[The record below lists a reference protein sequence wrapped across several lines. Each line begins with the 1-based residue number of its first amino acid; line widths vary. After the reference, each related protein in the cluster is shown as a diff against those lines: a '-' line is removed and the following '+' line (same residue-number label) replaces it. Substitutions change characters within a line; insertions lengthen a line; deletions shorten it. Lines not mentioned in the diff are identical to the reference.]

1 MNVLVTGCAGFIG
14 SNIVEHLINTKGFTV
29 YGVDNFITGLPE
41 NIRHLSDKFTFIR
54 GDLRDNKTCM
64 RVTRGID
71 VVCHQAA
78 LPSVPRSV
86 EDPIT
91 SNDHN
96 VNATLML
103 LQACVANNVKK
114 IVYASSSSVY
124 GDNKIMPRKEN
135 LLPMPKSPYAVS
147 KLTGEYY
154 LRAFCSTYDIDALS
168 LRYFNVFGRR
178 QNPKSQYA
186 AVVPKFMTAAIN
198 DSKITIYGDGKQ
210 TRDFTYIDNVV
221 KANVLGI
228 LTDREL
234 KGEVVNIAC
243 GKKYNL
249 LKMLDIIG
257 EISGKELDVV
267 FSDSRVGDVKDS
279 LADIKKAKKL
289 IGYVPEVDFNE
300 GMKRTYKY
308 YKWWS
313 DGKRAEV

>member
-14 SNIVEHLINTKGFTV
+14 SNIAEKLIGSKGFNV

-41 NIRHLSDKFTFIR
+41 NIQHLDTKMSFIR
-54 GDLRDNKTCM
+54 GDLRDHKTAM

-86 EDPIT
+86 DDPIT

-96 VNATLML
+96 VNATLSL
-103 LQACVANNVKK
+103 LNACVANNVKK

-124 GDNKIMPRKEN
+124 GDNKIMPRKED

-154 LRAFCSTYDIDALS
+154 LRAFSSTYGIDS
-168 LRYFNVFGRR
+168 ITLRYFNVFGAR

-186 AVVPKFMTAAIN
+186 AVIPKFMVAAIN
-198 DSKITIYGDGKQ
+198 GDPITIYGNGKQ
-210 TRDFTYIDNVV
+210 TRDFSYIDNVV
-221 KANVLGI
+221 NANI
-228 LTDREL
+228 LAILSDREL

-243 GKKYNL
+243 GKKYSL
-249 LKMLDIIG
+249 LKMIDILNDITG
-257 EISGKELDVV
+257 GKVKVNFEEP
-267 FSDSRVGDVKDS
+267 RVGDVMDS
-279 LADIKKAKKL
+279 LADIRRAKKV
-289 IGYVPEVDFNE
+289 IGYVPEVDFID
-300 GMKRTYKY
+300 GMKRTFKY
-308 YKWWS
+308 YKGWVN
-313 DGKRAEV
+313 GKRT